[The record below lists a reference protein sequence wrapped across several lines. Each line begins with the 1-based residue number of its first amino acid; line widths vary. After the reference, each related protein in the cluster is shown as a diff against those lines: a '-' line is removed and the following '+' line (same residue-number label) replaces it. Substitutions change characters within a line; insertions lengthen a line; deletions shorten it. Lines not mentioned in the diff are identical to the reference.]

1 METRTRR
8 RSWWVAAA
16 IAVAALAACGGA
28 KGDDEGEEGFKER
41 LASIVEPASARYG
54 ELGERAGGVNPNT
67 PLPDDFKA
75 QMRAVASGD
84 RRAADE
90 IEALTPPQAA
100 AEVIQQLGAAL
111 RARADAFERAAG
123 ATTITLQQ
131 LEEEGSITEA
141 GEQIDRALQ
150 QLREA
155 GFLPDEQP
163 HNEP

>member
-1 METRTRR
+1 
-8 RSWWVAAA
+8 
-16 IAVAALAACGGA
+16 
-28 KGDDEGEEGFKER
+28 
-41 LASIVEPASARYG
+41 
-54 ELGERAGGVNPNT
+54 VNPNA
-67 PLPDDFKA
+67 PLADDFKA
-75 QMRAVASGD
+75 RMRAVAVAD

-100 AEVIQQLGAAL
+100 AELIQQLGAAV
-111 RARADAFERAAG
+111 RARAGAFEWAAG
-123 ATTITLQQ
+123 ATISLQQ

-141 GEQIDRALQ
+141 GEQIDRVLQ

>member
-1 METRTRR
+1 
-8 RSWWVAAA
+8 
-16 IAVAALAACGGA
+16 
-28 KGDDEGEEGFKER
+28 
-41 LASIVEPASARYG
+41 
-54 ELGERAGGVNPNT
+54 VNPNA

-75 QMRAVASGD
+75 QMRAVAEGD

-100 AEVIQQLGAAL
+100 AELIQQLGAAL

-123 ATTITLQQ
+123 ARTITLQQ

-155 GFLPDEQP
+155 GLLPDEQP